1 MISASLFAVFV
12 TLFTLFDVVAAA
24 ASAPTS
30 NIQTR
35 TTLSIPVGT
44 VVGSI
49 VDDVEYY
56 RGIPFAEAPV
66 GPLRLRPPIRASDIG
81 TVQAT
86 GTGPSCPQMTNV
98 YMTSLSEEV
107 ATIPVVA
114 AALAVLNTAPDITE
128 DCLTISV
135 MRPRGTAA
143 KSGLPVLFW
152 IYGGGFENGSSG
164 SYNGSVLIPQ
174 SVAQGSPIILVAV
187 NYRVG
192 GFGFLPGAE
201 VLADGASNLGLLDQR
216 LALEW
221 VADNIASFGGDPEKV
236 TIWGQSAGAFSVFDQ
251 MALYGGNITYKN
263 KPLFRAGIMN
273 SGSILPT
280 EPINAPRAQA
290 IFDTVVK
297 SAGCNLVPNGEKLDC
312 LRNLSFEAYWNATN
326 SVPSPFSYH
335 SPVSSFTVRP
345 DGHVIPASPE
355 VLAKRGSFA
364 PVPVI
369 IGDQEDEGTF
379 LSLTQNNLTTQADL
393 ITFLSTLVFQN
404 ASCSQVK
411 ALAATY
417 PYDNG
422 AAGSPFRTGTANEAY
437 PQFKRLAAILGDV
450 AFTMM
455 RRSFLSF
462 VPKTMRTWSY
472 LSTYGYGT
480 PIMGTFHTADLPKLF
495 YGVDDVSRAMQT
507 RYIAFVDSI
516 DPNHGRLAAP
526 AGFQTEWPLW
536 SDGRKLIEFGANR
549 TGVLVD
555 DFRKTSGSFI
565 QDHLKALRT

>member
-1 MISASLFAVFV
+1 MIGVHLPAALVALS
-12 TLFTLFDVVAAA
+12 TLFNAAT
-24 ASAPTS
+24 ASSCTS
-30 NIQTR
+30 LIQTR

-49 VDDVEYY
+49 IDDVEYY

-66 GPLRLRPPIRASDIG
+66 GPLRLRPPVRASNIG

-107 ATIPVVA
+107 STIPVVV
-114 AALAVLNTAPDITE
+114 AALTILNTAPDITE

-135 MRPRGTAA
+135 MRPRGTGAN
-143 KSGLPVLFW
+143 SSLPVLFW
-152 IYGGGFENGSSG
+152 IYGGGFENGSSA

-174 SVAQGSPIILVAV
+174 SVAQGSPIILVTV

-221 VADNIASFGGDPEKV
+221 VADNIASFGGNPDKV

-251 MALYGGNITYKN
+251 MALYGGDITYKT

-273 SGSILPT
+273 SGSILPA
-280 EPINAPRAQA
+280 EPVDAPRAQA

-297 SAGCNLVPNGEKLDC
+297 SAGCDSVADGVKLDC
-312 LRNLSFEAYWNATN
+312 LRHLSFQAYWDATN

-335 SPVSSFTVRP
+335 SPASSFTVRP
-345 DGHVIPASPE
+345 DGHVMPASPE

-369 IGDQEDEGTF
+369 IGDQEDE
-379 LSLTQNNLTTQADL
+379 
-393 ITFLSTLVFQN
+393 
-404 ASCSQVK
+404 
-411 ALAATY
+411 
-417 PYDNG
+417 
-422 AAGSPFRTGTANEAY
+422 
-437 PQFKRLAAILGDV
+437 
-450 AFTMM
+450 
-455 RRSFLSF
+455 
-462 VPKTMRTWSY
+462 
-472 LSTYGYGT
+472 
-480 PIMGTFHTADLPKLF
+480 
-495 YGVDDVSRAMQT
+495 VSEPRA
-507 RYIAFVDSI
+507 
-516 DPNHGRLAAP
+516 
-526 AGFQTEWPLW
+526 
-536 SDGRKLIEFGANR
+536 
-549 TGVLVD
+549 
-555 DFRKTSGSFI
+555 
-565 QDHLKALRT
+565 